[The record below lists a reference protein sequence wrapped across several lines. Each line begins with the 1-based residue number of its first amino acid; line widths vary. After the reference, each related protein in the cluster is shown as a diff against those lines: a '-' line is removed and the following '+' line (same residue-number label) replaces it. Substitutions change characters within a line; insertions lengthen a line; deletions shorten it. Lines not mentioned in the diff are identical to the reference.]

1 MTASCLPTLN
11 ADALI
16 PGRLLAHAV
25 DGDGHRI
32 EGTGPIAALGY
43 SHAPVYI
50 GEGSWLGAYTFV
62 GAGSRIGRGA
72 VIGVKT
78 VVQDDIPELVVA
90 MGVPAR
96 VIRFRASVAL

>member
-11 ADALI
+11 ADTLI
-16 PGRLLAHAV
+16 PGRRLAQFSV
-25 DGDGHRI
+25 DLF
-32 EGTGPIAALGY
+32 AALGY

-50 GEGSWLGAYTFV
+50 GEGSWLGAYAFV

-78 VVQDDIPELVVA
+78 VVRGDIPDLAVA